1 MFRRFPSSRS
11 RWRTLDWMNP
21 YSPPGVLPDAYS
33 AAAPPPYAGSPPSS
47 SGAVSDP
54 AVELLRLTRP
64 WVLLLGVLS
73 FVASGLMVVM
83 ALLAVGFAALSPAAK
98 GTPAALGL
106 LYLPLGL
113 IYIYPGIKLWSYG
126 AAIARLT
133 SSRAVAD
140 LEDALGQQKS
150 FWKFSGIASIVLIVV
165 YAIGFAVLM
174 AVGAAAYFGAK
185 ST

>member
-1 MFRRFPSSRS
+1 MFHRLPVTRG
-11 RWRTLDWMNP
+11 RTLALMNP

-33 AAAPPPYAGSPPSS
+33 AAAPPPYAASPS
-47 SGAVSDP
+47 SGAVSDA

-64 WVLLLGVLS
+64 WVRLLGVLS
-73 FVASGLMVVM
+73 FVASGLMFVL
-83 ALLAVGFAALSPAAK
+83 ALLAVGFAALSPEAK

-150 FWKFSGIASIVLIVV
+150 FWKFSGIAGIVLIVV

-185 ST
+185 TS